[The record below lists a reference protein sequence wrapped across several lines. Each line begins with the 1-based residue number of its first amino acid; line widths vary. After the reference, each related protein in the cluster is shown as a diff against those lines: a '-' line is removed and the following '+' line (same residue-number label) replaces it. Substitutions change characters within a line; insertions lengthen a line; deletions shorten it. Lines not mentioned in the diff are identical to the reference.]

1 MHRIEPYLAEL
12 KHPVCKPGRISQL
25 VLPPQS
31 EYTHLCDMHNRL
43 NADFVHQWFKMIF
56 LEVGARLELL
66 RASGREYLGEVLYD
80 DIIYKTTCLHTI
92 WLSSTMF
99 DETFPGFRNS
109 TSLPYSDARQSDG
122 CEACILARIGSN
134 SSLLIQLRAIIKS
147 RISPESHKRHPE
159 RLRLLRLVDG
169 WLQVHRKSKN
179 ADAQSWHDSCMQA
192 SELWADQ
199 LYIKRQELKI
209 VAHKQYRKK
218 NPVFGKSKAIPTTDD
233 IESSITD
240 AENDI
245 IDDYTALKYFQRAS
259 TMISNMS
266 SNVIFEMAKGK
277 GAQGEQVQTYP
288 ESVYTNA
295 SMVFDPFLPKHHSLT
310 LSMAP
315 PTQLT

>member
-1 MHRIEPYLAEL
+1 
-12 KHPVCKPGRISQL
+12 
-25 VLPPQS
+25 
-31 EYTHLCDMHNRL
+31 
-43 NADFVHQWFKMIF
+43 
-56 LEVGARLELL
+56 
-66 RASGREYLGEVLYD
+66 
-80 DIIYKTTCLHTI
+80 
-92 WLSSTMF
+92 
-99 DETFPGFRNS
+99 
-109 TSLPYSDARQSDG
+109 
-122 CEACILARIGSN
+122 
-134 SSLLIQLRAIIKS
+134 
-147 RISPESHKRHPE
+147 
-159 RLRLLRLVDG
+159 
-169 WLQVHRKSKN
+169 
-179 ADAQSWHDSCMQA
+179 MQA

-277 GAQGEQVQTYP
+277 EAQGEQVQTYP